1 MKLEIKYL
9 DNDIDIKENEVYA
22 LEVENKN
29 YFYRIVRDLHNIS
42 NNNIV
47 DDIYLSDDNNN
58 EINYFNKFKIFIDFF
73 DFNFDSKKITNDI
86 IKYLNKNIS
95 IEVKDSILNQYNK
108 IIKLYKKELNNIDIP
123 LMIET
128 ETDSDNITKS
138 LKISIEVKQNLI
150 ENLLLLIDIE
160 NILETKDILIFV
172 NLKQYLTK
180 NELEE
185 LYKYS
190 IYNEVSILLI
200 DSQCYGGTL
209 NNEKKL
215 IIDENLDEFMLFI

>member
-73 DFNFDSKKITNDI
+73 DFNFDYKKITNDI

-190 IYNEVSILLI
+190 IYNGVSILLI

-215 IIDENLDEFMLFI
+215 IIDENLDEFMI

>member
-1 MKLEIKYL
+1 M
-9 DNDIDIKENEVYA
+9 
-22 LEVENKN
+22 
-29 YFYRIVRDLHNIS
+29 HNIS

-128 ETDSDNITKS
+128 EIDSDNITKS

-160 NILETKDILIFV
+160 NILGTKDILIFV

-215 IIDENLDEFMLFI
+215 IIDENLDEFMI

>member
-29 YFYRIVRDLHNIS
+29 YFYRIVRDLYNIS

-73 DFNFDSKKITNDI
+73 NFNFDSKKITNDI

-138 LKISIEVKQNLI
+138 LKLSIEVKQNLI

-160 NILETKDILIFV
+160 NILGTKDILIFV

-215 IIDENLDEFMLFI
+215 IIDENLDEFMI

>member
-29 YFYRIVRDLHNIS
+29 YFYRIVRDLYNIS

-86 IKYLNKNIS
+86 IKYVNKNIS

-160 NILETKDILIFV
+160 NILGTKDILIFV

-215 IIDENLDEFMLFI
+215 IIDENLDEFMI

>member
-86 IKYLNKNIS
+86 IKYVNKNIS

-160 NILETKDILIFV
+160 NILGTKDILIFV

-215 IIDENLDEFMLFI
+215 IIDENLDEFMI

>member
-29 YFYRIVRDLHNIS
+29 YFYRIVRDLHSIS
-42 NNNIV
+42 DNNIV

-58 EINYFNKFKIFIDFF
+58 EINYFNKFKMFIDFF

-86 IKYLNKNIS
+86 IKYVNKNIS

-138 LKISIEVKQNLI
+138 LKISIEGKQNLI

-160 NILETKDILIFV
+160 NILGTKDILVFV

-215 IIDENLDEFMLFI
+215 IIDENLDEFMI

>member
-160 NILETKDILIFV
+160 NILGTKDILIFV

-185 LYKYS
+185 LYKYT

-215 IIDENLDEFMLFI
+215 IIDENLDEFMI

>member
-73 DFNFDSKKITNDI
+73 DLNFDSKKITNDI

-160 NILETKDILIFV
+160 NILGTKDILIFV

-215 IIDENLDEFMLFI
+215 IIDENLDEFMIFI

>member
-29 YFYRIVRDLHNIS
+29 YFYRIVRDLYNIS

-86 IKYLNKNIS
+86 IKYVNKNIS

-128 ETDSDNITKS
+128 ETDSNNITKS
-138 LKISIEVKQNLI
+138 LKISIEGKQNLI

-160 NILETKDILIFV
+160 NILGTKDILVFV

-215 IIDENLDEFMLFI
+215 IIDENLDEFMI

>member
-185 LYKYS
+185 LYKYT

-215 IIDENLDEFMLFI
+215 IIDENLDEFMI

>member
-29 YFYRIVRDLHNIS
+29 YFYRIVRDLHSIS
-42 NNNIV
+42 DNNIV

-58 EINYFNKFKIFIDFF
+58 EINYFNKFKMFIDFF

-86 IKYLNKNIS
+86 IKYVNKNIS

-128 ETDSDNITKS
+128 ETDSNNITKS
-138 LKISIEVKQNLI
+138 LKISIEGKQNLI

-160 NILETKDILIFV
+160 NILGTKDILVFV

-215 IIDENLDEFMLFI
+215 IIDENLDEFMI

>member
-1 MKLEIKYL
+1 MKLTIKYL

-22 LEVENKN
+22 LEIENKN
-29 YFYRIVRDLHNIS
+29 YFYRIVRDLHNICD
-42 NNNIV
+42 NNIV

-160 NILETKDILIFV
+160 NILGTKDILIFV

-185 LYKYS
+185 LYKYT

-215 IIDENLDEFMLFI
+215 IIDENLDEFMI

>member
-128 ETDSDNITKS
+128 EIDSDNITKS

-160 NILETKDILIFV
+160 NILGTKDILIFV

-215 IIDENLDEFMLFI
+215 IIDENLDEFMI

>member
-9 DNDIDIKENEVYA
+9 DNDIDIKGNEVYA
-22 LEVENKN
+22 LEVGNKN

-86 IKYLNKNIS
+86 IKYVNKNIS

-160 NILETKDILIFV
+160 NILGTKNILIFV

-215 IIDENLDEFMLFI
+215 IIDENLDEFMI

>member
-9 DNDIDIKENEVYA
+9 DNDIDIKGNEVYA
-22 LEVENKN
+22 LEVGNKN

-160 NILETKDILIFV
+160 NILGTKNILIFV

-215 IIDENLDEFMLFI
+215 IIDENLDEFMI

>member
-215 IIDENLDEFMLFI
+215 IIDENLDEFMI

>member
-29 YFYRIVRDLHNIS
+29 YFYRIVRDLYNIS

-47 DDIYLSDDNNN
+47 DDIYLFDDNNN

-160 NILETKDILIFV
+160 NILGTKDILIFV

-215 IIDENLDEFMLFI
+215 IIDENLDEFMI

>member
-160 NILETKDILIFV
+160 NILGTKDILIFV

-215 IIDENLDEFMLFI
+215 IIDENLDEFMI

>member
-58 EINYFNKFKIFIDFF
+58 EINYFDKFKMFIDFF
-73 DFNFDSKKITNDI
+73 DFNLNSKKITNEI
-86 IKYLNKNIS
+86 IKYVNKNIS
-95 IEVKDSILNQYNK
+95 VEVKESILNQYNK

-123 LMIET
+123 LTIET
-128 ETDSDNITKS
+128 EIDSDNITKS
-138 LKISIEVKQNLI
+138 LKIRIEAKPNLI
-150 ENLLLLIDIE
+150 DNLLLLVDIE
-160 NILETKDILIFV
+160 TILETNNMLIFV
-172 NLKQYLTK
+172 NLKQYLTRG
-180 NELEE
+180 ELEE

-190 IYNEVSILLI
+190 IYNGVSILLI

-215 IIDENLDEFMLFI
+215 IIDENLDEFMI